1 MLDSIWQLL
10 KNYGL
15 DIAEISDAIKS
26 LVVVDANGNII
37 GGLLEPMKNF
47 PLIGDILAAFGDF
60 APNIE
65 DVVETTAETIA

>member
-15 DIAEISDAIKS
+15 DIGEISDAIKS
-26 LVVVDANGNII
+26 LVVVDENGAIV

-47 PLIGDILAAFGDF
+47 PLIGSILAAFGDF
-60 APNIE
+60 APKAEEI
-65 DVVETTAETIA
+65 VETTVETIA